1 MQINK
6 VCGIFT
12 FLKIWG
18 LPTDYMQKWFFLI
31 KTRDRL
37 WTFLVYLN
45 TMKHRPTNIVMNGKH
60 WNNQYCYSDL
70 ILENSIKIIKRKIM
84 IWET

>member
-1 MQINK
+1 MYSYMQINK

-31 KTRDRL
+31 KTADRL
-37 WTFLVYLN
+37 WISCIPQHDRIT
-45 TMKHRPTNIVMNGKH
+45 TIEHRYD
-60 WNNQYCYSDL
+60 W
-70 ILENSIKIIKRKIM
+70 
-84 IWET
+84 